1 MILCRL
7 FIAFYIGLIFSFV
20 STLFFGQAG
29 VKELNT
35 LTEYRETL
43 ERNITDLRTLNWR
56 LNQEFKN
63 LGTEP
68 EKIKLLARE
77 LGYFGSDE
85 RVVRFNNL
93 PKISHYH
100 EVGKLLKKDFRWNR
114 SMLFIRIMTLLLPL
128 LFYIASGVVWRA
140 MRRGH

>member
-1 MILCRL
+1 MRLFRL

-29 VKELNT
+29 VKEFEN

-43 ERNITDLRTLNWR
+43 ERNITELRALNWR

-68 EKIKLLARE
+68 EKIRLLARE

-93 PKISHYH
+93 PKKSNYH

-114 SMLFIRIMTLLLPL
+114 NMLFMRIMNLLLPL
-128 LFYIASGVVWRA
+128 LFYIASGFFWREL
-140 MRRGH
+140 RRGH